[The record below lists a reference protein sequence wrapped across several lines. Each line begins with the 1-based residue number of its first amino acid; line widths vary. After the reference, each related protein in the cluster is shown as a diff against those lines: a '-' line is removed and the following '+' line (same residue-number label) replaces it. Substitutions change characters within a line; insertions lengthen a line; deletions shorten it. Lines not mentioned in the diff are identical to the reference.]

1 MLFSRADIK
10 GRPHVDSSGPRS
22 VPRYV
27 QYNRSQLTH
36 LTTPSRLW
44 TATSHR
50 QRRLPPTGSVNPAPS
65 PQRFHRK
72 CATAFAQRK
81 LGNGVCG
88 SLRLLSENSTA
99 LERSLLEG
107 NACWTMKSSKSVS
120 ICACAAKGARVQLHK
135 GREAKHHG
143 CRSPFAGTLI
153 GAFFWHRFP
162 GTVGG
167 CFFLRP
173 RLPSG
178 ARCRGTQAPW
188 EGMAGAYSL
197 GAGTCVELV
206 TKGPG
211 ST

>member
-88 SLRLLSENSTA
+88 SLRLLSENSTT

-153 GAFFWHRFP
+153 GAFFPAPLSGNCWRVFLPASQASQRRPLP
-162 GTVGG
+162 GN
-167 CFFLRP
+167 
-173 RLPSG
+173 
-178 ARCRGTQAPW
+178 
-188 EGMAGAYSL
+188 AGAV
-197 GAGTCVELV
+197 GRDG
-206 TKGPG
+206 G
-211 ST
+211 SVQLRSWHLR